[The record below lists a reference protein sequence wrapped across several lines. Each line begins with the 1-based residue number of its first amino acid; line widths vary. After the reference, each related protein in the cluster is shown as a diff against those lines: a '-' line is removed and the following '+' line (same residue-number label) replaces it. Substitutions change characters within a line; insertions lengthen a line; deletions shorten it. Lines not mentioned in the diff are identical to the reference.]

1 MDYAFD
7 YIKAGNKLEHESDY
21 PYTAKETGHCA
32 YKPTLGKGNIVSYT
46 DITPNDYQALEDA
59 LDFGPV
65 AVAI

>member
-7 YIKAGNKLEHESDY
+7 YIKAGNKLELESAY
-21 PYTAKETGHCA
+21 PYTAKDGHCA
-32 YKPTLGKGNIVSYT
+32 YKATSGKGNIASYT

-59 LDFGPV
+59 LWNGPV